1 MVVCAQR
8 LLIEMEDG
16 VMEQERG
23 DRQNLEAAAALK
35 KRLIEAKEQAT
46 ETGMGEGEGEGA
58 REGQGGVDIPTAAVL
73 TAHTEEQKEKQVQE
87 NMTDDER
94 AALAVEAEVADQL
107 KVMWERQD
115 RVLSTVGDAEQA
127 MEALALQLLSLE
139 GAIQHRRGGGGAATN
154 DGDGTA
160 AQPLPVVLPL
170 RPSTGKE

>member
-58 REGQGGVDIPTAAVL
+58 REGQGVL
-73 TAHTEEQKEKQVQE
+73 
-87 NMTDDER
+87 
-94 AALAVEAEVADQL
+94 
-107 KVMWERQD
+107 
-115 RVLSTVGDAEQA
+115 
-127 MEALALQLLSLE
+127 
-139 GAIQHRRGGGGAATN
+139 IFPRR
-154 DGDGTA
+154 
-160 AQPLPVVLPL
+160 LY
-170 RPSTGKE
+170 